1 MEVQNATYS
10 DSLEVVSTFGS
21 SDELNFMIMQ
31 EKEKTIAKGDQTVES
46 SRTSQDQTAT
56 IVRSKVIKDGAEKPH
71 RNKSAMNKGVK
82 SGCIAPFFA
91 SSPSA
96 KRTNSGTHSSSPGGT
111 ASGSEVSVS
120 EEDRPENTHK
130 EKLPRSLSM
139 RARRGVDLMKNFLR
153 KARSQ
158 RVPRNIEAVGTDAIL
173 RDLDLQSIN
182 STGTR
187 TVRHSNTKK
196 IKRAAGDSDP
206 PAILLKRAGRYKKK
220 AQRLLREAGAIDSER
235 KRVSKKLDTR
245 DIEALARK
253 AFRYAA
259 ESRRLFDLAYIK
271 RAKELLEQSPSAT
284 TSEPCVNYPED
295 ASVMSGTTKS
305 EKSKTAFE
313 SGKKTPDKVECTAS
327 MIDDDDTV
335 VTVHT
340 TFSQKVER
348 DEHKRKMKELE
359 LFENFYF
366 GPIVCGSGGGL
377 GLQYTDETK
386 RIVHSLHDT
395 SVYAGD
401 NLSIMTPVSIKSSE
415 TTESE
420 RVARKEHLKKMKE
433 LELFSLSTPA
443 EMWKEW
449 LQSFSTKKYE
459 RAVAP
464 NTSRVDSILDD
475 EDDNYSEDSSL
486 EESVEAS
493 FGGLCSHVKYEDLFA
508 DDLLEEETEGDDT
521 GLLRSVD
528 EDDDLSDDLTD
539 KADELDDDNSK
550 GSNGDSDD
558 ASLESDRQGHRGWF
572 DIF

>member
-1 MEVQNATYS
+1 MEIQNAANS

-21 SDELNFMIMQ
+21 SDVLTFMIMQ
-31 EKEKTIAKGDQTVES
+31 ENEKTFSTRDLSVES
-46 SRTSQDQTAT
+46 SHAT
-56 IVRSKVIKDGAEKPH
+56 QVQPTKIARSKVIKDGAEKPH
-71 RNKSAMNKGVK
+71 RNKSAMNNGVK
-82 SGCIAPFFA
+82 SGIFV
-91 SSPSA
+91 SSPA
-96 KRTNSGTHSSSPGGT
+96 VKRTNSGTHSSSPGGT
-111 ASGSEVSVS
+111 ASGSEVSVA
-120 EEDRPENTHK
+120 EEERPENQCR

-153 KARSQ
+153 KAKSQ
-158 RVPRNIEAVGTDAIL
+158 RVPRNIDAVGTDAIL

-182 STGTR
+182 SSGTR

-220 AQRLLREAGAIDSER
+220 AQRLLREAGAIDTQR

-271 RAKELLEQSPSAT
+271 RAKELLENSAAAT
-284 TSEPCVNYPED
+284 TAEAGVNYPDD
-295 ASVMSGTTKS
+295 ASLMSGPEKS
-305 EKSKTAFE
+305 ERSKMALE
-313 SGKKTPDKVECTAS
+313 STEKPPTPSKVEYTAS
-327 MIDDDDTV
+327 TIDDDDTV
-335 VTVHT
+335 ATMHT

-348 DEHKRKMKELE
+348 DEHRRKMKELE
-359 LFENFYF
+359 LFENFHF
-366 GPIVCGSGGGL
+366 GPMVCGSGGGL
-377 GLQYTDETK
+377 GSQYADETK

-395 SVYAGD
+395 PVYAAD
-401 NLSIMTPVSIKSSE
+401 NLSIMTPLSIKSSE

-420 RVARKEHLKKMKE
+420 RVIRQAHLKKMKE

-449 LQSFSTKKYE
+449 LKSFSTKKFE

-464 NTSRVDSILDD
+464 NTNRVDSILDD
-475 EDDNYSEDSSL
+475 DDDNYSDDSSRD
-486 EESVEAS
+486 ESVEEP
-493 FGGLCSHVKYEDLFA
+493 FGGLCSPVKYEELFA
-508 DDLLEEETEGDDT
+508 DDLLEEGTEGDDMD
-521 GLLRSVD
+521 LLPSVD
-528 EDDDLSDDLTD
+528 EDDDLSDDATD
-539 KADELDDDNSK
+539 KANELGDYNSNA
-550 GSNGDSDD
+550 SNGDSDE
-558 ASLESDRQGHRGWF
+558 ESVETDRRAGRRWI